1 MKKKLIGGILGVTAL
16 LLVGCAEKKEDV
28 SISEQQTYE
37 ETVSS
42 EILQTENDV
51 NESNAEESQK
61 DYMKEIGVTEE
72 NKRIVI
78 RYDYANYTEYE
89 VYEFDEDQYQK
100 TCYDFYNSD
109 EDYERELKYV
119 EPDDFCDSTYKL
131 HKYTDDPCRVPLEE
145 AYAGIMDG
153 YMIQKENSSSDSIS
167 LVE

>member
-1 MKKKLIGGILGVTAL
+1 MKKKLIGGILGITAL
-16 LLVGCAEKKEDV
+16 LLVGCAENKEDV

-78 RYDYANYTEYE
+78 RYDYANYT
-89 VYEFDEDQYQK
+89 
-100 TCYDFYNSD
+100 
-109 EDYERELKYV
+109 
-119 EPDDFCDSTYKL
+119 
-131 HKYTDDPCRVPLEE
+131 
-145 AYAGIMDG
+145 
-153 YMIQKENSSSDSIS
+153 
-167 LVE
+167 